1 MVDGGYKEGLM
12 KIKDLHSWNVG
23 RSEAI
28 EIQRLLR
35 EDILIKE
42 NPIRPS
48 LVAGVDL
55 SFPDKNIGLAVVT
68 VLNFPELELMQYSYH
83 VGIIER
89 PYIPGL
95 LSFRE
100 GPVIIEAL
108 KNTPE
113 VDLVFFDGHGTAHP
127 RGLGIASHIG
137 LFLEVP
143 TIGVAKSLLYGK
155 CDLPGS
161 SRGDS
166 SPILSPAGELIGYS
180 LRTKPGVKPV
190 YVSPGNG
197 LSMKQALEFSLKAT
211 GIYRLPEP
219 TRQAHILSQKLKAQL
234 SL

>member
-1 MVDGGYKEGLM
+1 VVHGGYTEEFM
-12 KIKDLHSWNVG
+12 KVKDLHSWNMD
-23 RSEAI
+23 RSDAV
-28 EIQRLLR
+28 EIQKLL
-35 EDILIKE
+35 KE
-42 NPIRPS
+42 NIVIRDNPIEPS

-55 SFPDKNIGLAVVT
+55 SFPDKSTGLAVVA
-68 VLNFPELELMQYSYH
+68 VLNFPELELLEYSYH
-83 VGIIER
+83 VGKVER

-100 GPVIIEAL
+100 GPEIIEAL

-127 RGLGIASHIG
+127 RGIGIASHIG

-155 CDLPGS
+155 CELPGS